1 MGMSLNSSL
10 TLATLLVFGLWAC
23 QVSSRTLN
31 EETMVQTHEQWMA
44 LYGRVYKDEVEKEM
58 RFKIFSNNVAY
69 VEAFNAGNR
78 GYKLSVN
85 EFADQTNEE
94 FKAIRNGF
102 KFPTELTSART
113 ASFRY
118 EGVTAIPSSMDWRK
132 KGAVTPI
139 KNQGQC
145 GSCWAFSTIAAT
157 EGITQI
163 STGKLISLSEQ
174 ELVDCDRSGQ
184 DQGCGGG
191 YMDGGFTFIVK
202 NKGINTEAAYPYQAA
217 DATCNTKEEAIH
229 AATITGHEDV
239 PVNNHGVTAVGYGT
253 TADGIKYWLVKNSWG
268 TSWGEGGYIRMIRDV
283 EAKEGICGIAMMAS
297 YPTA

>member
-44 LYGRVYKDEVEKEM
+44 RYGRVYKDEVEKEM

-102 KFPTELTSART
+102 KFPTELSSART

-118 EGVTAIPSSMDWRK
+118 DDVTAVPSSMDWRK

-145 GSCWAFSTIAAT
+145 GKTVVNFKSNSLPFVST
-157 EGITQI
+157 
-163 STGKLISLSEQ
+163 
-174 ELVDCDRSGQ
+174 
-184 DQGCGGG
+184 
-191 YMDGGFTFIVK
+191 
-202 NKGINTEAAYPYQAA
+202 YPHHLFFFNQ
-217 DATCNTKEEAIH
+217 
-229 AATITGHEDV
+229 
-239 PVNNHGVTAVGYGT
+239 
-253 TADGIKYWLVKNSWG
+253 
-268 TSWGEGGYIRMIRDV
+268 
-283 EAKEGICGIAMMAS
+283 
-297 YPTA
+297 

>member
-31 EETMVQTHEQWMA
+31 EEAMVHTHEQWMA

-94 FKAIRNGF
+94 FKAIRM
-102 KFPTELTSART
+102 KMWKWDE
-113 ASFRY
+113 
-118 EGVTAIPSSMDWRK
+118 ISMDFITGLPTTQKRHDAIWVVVDRLTKSAHFLPIRK
-132 KGAVTPI
+132 NYGISKLAEIFRQEIVRLHVDKTKDAEAGTWMVDLLLSSKTKASTPRLH
-139 KNQGQC
+139 N
-145 GSCWAFSTIAAT
+145 
-157 EGITQI
+157 
-163 STGKLISLSEQ
+163 
-174 ELVDCDRSGQ
+174 
-184 DQGCGGG
+184 
-191 YMDGGFTFIVK
+191 
-202 NKGINTEAAYPYQAA
+202 PYQAA

-239 PVNNHGVTAVGYGT
+239 PVNTVGYGT

-268 TSWGEGGYIRMIRDV
+268 TSWGEDGYIRMIRDV